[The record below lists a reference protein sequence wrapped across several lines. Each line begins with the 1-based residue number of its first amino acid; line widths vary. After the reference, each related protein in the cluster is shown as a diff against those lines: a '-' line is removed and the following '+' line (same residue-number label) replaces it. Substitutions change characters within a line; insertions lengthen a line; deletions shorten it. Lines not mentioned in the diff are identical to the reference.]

1 MNDRQQKPSPYRWVK
16 RFVDLV
22 AALVLLV
29 VASPF
34 LLVIVVA
41 LIVAQRSNPFF
52 VQERVGRGEKV
63 FRVVKLRTM
72 NNRRDDHGNLLTD
85 SERLTPVGR
94 FVRKTSLDELPQLFN
109 IVKGEMSFIGPRPLL
124 VRYMPFYRDEEKVR
138 HTVRPGITG
147 LAQTNGRND
156 LGWDARLGY
165 DVEYVRNFS
174 AAQDARI
181 LLATVA
187 TVATGSGVKVDV
199 LSGEL
204 RDLDVERAA

>member
-41 LIVAQRSNPFF
+41 LMVAQRSSPFF

-72 NNRRDDHGNLLTD
+72 DNRRDDHGNLLKD
-85 SERLTPVGR
+85 AERLTTVGR
-94 FVRKTSLDELPQLFN
+94 FVRKTSLDELPSCSTSS
-109 IVKGEMSFIGPRPLL
+109 K
-124 VRYMPFYRDEEKVR
+124 
-138 HTVRPGITG
+138 
-147 LAQTNGRND
+147 
-156 LGWDARLGY
+156 AR
-165 DVEYVRNFS
+165 
-174 AAQDARI
+174 
-181 LLATVA
+181 
-187 TVATGSGVKVDV
+187 
-199 LSGEL
+199 
-204 RDLDVERAA
+204 

>member
-72 NNRRDDHGNLLTD
+72 NNRRDDHGNLLKD
-85 SERLTPVGR
+85 AERLTTVGR

-124 VRYMPFYRDEEKVR
+124 VRYMPFYRDEERVR

>member
-1 MNDRQQKPSPYRWVK
+1 MNDRQKRPSPYRWVK
-16 RFVDLV
+16 RLVDLV

-41 LIVAQRSNPFF
+41 LIVAQRSSPFF
-52 VQERVGRGEKV
+52 VQERVGRGGKV

-72 NNRRDDHGNLLTD
+72 DNRRDDHGNLLKD
-85 SERLTPVGR
+85 AERLTPVGR

-124 VRYMPFYRDEEKVR
+124 VRYMPFYREEEKVR

>member
-29 VASPF
+29 VSSPF

-72 NNRRDDHGNLLTD
+72 DNRRDDHGNLLKD
-85 SERLTPVGR
+85 AERLTPVGR

-124 VRYMPFYRDEEKVR
+124 VRYMPFYREEEKVR